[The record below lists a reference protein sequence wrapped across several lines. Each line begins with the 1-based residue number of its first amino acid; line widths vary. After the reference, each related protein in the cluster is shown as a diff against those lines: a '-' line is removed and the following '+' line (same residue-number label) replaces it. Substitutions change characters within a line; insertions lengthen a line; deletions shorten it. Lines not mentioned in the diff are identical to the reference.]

1 MCRMLENTRRQV
13 KLILPYAEGAVASKI
28 RKEGAVLR
36 EEYREDGLF
45 IEAVLDGRFLNNV
58 KNYLLSEEDEKEL

>member
-1 MCRMLENTRRQV
+1 MSTDSAV
-13 KLILPYAEGAVASKI
+13 TKGAAASKI

-45 IEAVLDGRFLNNV
+45 IEAILDGRFLNTV
-58 KNYLLSEEDEKEL
+58 KNYILPEEDEKEI